1 MKIILTA
8 QEVKQ
13 ILENH
18 VKNGDSKEL
27 IERTYE
33 GKLKNHEIKPL
44 LNDNEVFVKKDFV
57 KEQLELTEEQ
67 VNTIF
72 TLCTEG
78 EL

>member
-1 MKIILTA
+1 MQKIYRASTIATIM
-8 QEVKQ
+8 V
-13 ILENH
+13 I
-18 VKNGDSKEL
+18 NGDSKEL

-33 GKLKNHEIKPL
+33 GKLKNNEIKSL
-44 LNDNEVFVKKDFV
+44 LNDNEFFVKKDFV
-57 KEQLELTEEQ
+57 KEELELTEEQ